1 MHHNGAAFL
10 EEFLRLVADVG
21 FAFTILGVVVIAT
34 VLAFGF
40 GASLEIVVA
49 ILVLGVTTA
58 IVEKELRAKN

>member
-1 MHHNGAAFL
+1 LPTLASPSRF
-10 EEFLRLVADVG
+10 F
-21 FAFTILGVVVIAT
+21 GVVVIAT